1 VRTTRVWRRLLGVEH
16 TVIESVG
23 LESDGRGGEQLIAR
37 VRPKAGVACRCSRC
51 GRRCPGYDTS
61 AAPRRWRGLDLGTTQ
76 VFLQASTCR
85 VVCPEHGVVV
95 AAVPWARPGSRF
107 TAAFEDTCAWLVCHA
122 ALSVVAVLL
131 RVAWRSV
138 DAIVA
143 RVVAAR
149 SGQLDRLAGLRRIG
163 IDEISYRKGQRYLLV
178 VTDHDTGRLVWAGKN
193 RNAATL
199 GRFFDDLGT
208 ERAAALTHVSA
219 DGAEWIHD
227 VVAARAPKALL
238 CLDAF
243 HLVAWATEALDKVR
257 RAMVNQLRA
266 DGHTD
271 EAKALKNSR
280 WALLKNPPNL
290 TGDQRTTL
298 AGIAQANGG
307 LYRAYL
313 LKEQLREIFACRD
326 PDTARALLAGWIA
339 WARRCRLPAFV
350 TLAAT
355 ITRYR
360 TLILNA
366 VTHGL
371 SNARSEATN
380 THLRLLTRRAY
391 GYRSPDALIAIADLT
406 RGGLCPPLPRR
417 S

>member
-1 VRTTRVWRRLLGVEH
+1 MLGVEH
-16 TVIESVG
+16 TVIESVE
-23 LESDGRGGEQLIAR
+23 LESDGRGGEVLVAR
-37 VRPKAGVACRCSRC
+37 VRPKAGVARRCSRC
-51 GRRCPGYDTS
+51 QRRCPGYDTS
-61 AAPRRWRGLDLGTTQ
+61 KAPRRWRGLDFGSTQ
-76 VFLQASTCR
+76 VFLQARTRR
-85 VVCPEHGVVV
+85 VACPEHGVVV

-107 TAAFEDTCAWLVCHA
+107 TAAFEDSVAWLVCHA
-122 ALSVVAVLL
+122 TLSVVAILL

-138 DAIVA
+138 SDIVG

-149 SGQLDRLAGLRRIG
+149 AGQVDRLAGLRRIG

-178 VTDHDTGRLVWAGKN
+178 VVDHDSGRLVWAGKN
-193 RNAATL
+193 RNQHTL
-199 GRFFDDLGT
+199 GRFFDDLGA

-227 VVAARAPKALL
+227 VVAARAPRAVL

-243 HLVAWATEALDKVR
+243 HVVAWATEALDAVR
-257 RAMVNQLRA
+257 RTMVNRLREG
-266 DGHTD
+266 GHTE
-271 EAKALKNSR
+271 EAAALKGSR

-290 TGDQRTTL
+290 TGDQRSTL
-298 AGIAQANGG
+298 AGIARANGG

-326 PDTARALLAGWIA
+326 LATARTLLTGWIA
-339 WARRCRLPAFV
+339 WAQRCRLPAFV
-350 TLAAT
+350 KLAKT

-360 TLILNA
+360 QLILNA
-366 VTHGL
+366 VEHGL
-371 SNARSEATN
+371 SNARVEATN

-391 GYRSPDALIAIADLT
+391 GYRSPESLIAMADLT
-406 RGGLCPPLPRR
+406 RGGLCPPLPGR

>member
-1 VRTTRVWRRLLGVEH
+1 VLGVEH
-16 TVIESVG
+16 TVVESVE
-23 LESDGRGGEQLIAR
+23 LESDGRGGQVLVAS
-37 VRPKAGVACRCSRC
+37 VRPKAGVARRCSRC
-51 GRRCPGYDTS
+51 QRRCAGYDTAS
-61 AAPRRWRGLDLGTTQ
+61 AARRWRGLDVGTTQ
-76 VFLQASTCR
+76 MFLQARTRR
-85 VVCPEHGVVV
+85 VACPEHGVVV

-107 TAAFEDTCAWLVCHA
+107 THAFEDTAAWLVCHA

-138 DAIVA
+138 ADIIA
-143 RVVAAR
+143 RVVAERA
-149 SGQLDRLAGLRRIG
+149 GQLDRLAGLRRIG

-178 VTDHDTGRLVWAGKN
+178 VTCHDSGRLVWAGRN
-193 RNAATL
+193 RTKETL
-199 GRFFDDLGT
+199 RRFFDDLGAQ
-208 ERAAALTHVSA
+208 RAAQLTHVSA

-227 VVAARAPKALL
+227 VVAERAPQAVV

-243 HLVAWATEALDKVR
+243 HVVAWATEALDQVR
-257 RAMVNQLRA
+257 RAMVHRLSA
-266 DGHTD
+266 GGHHD
-271 EAKALKNSR
+271 EATALKGSR

-290 TGDQRTTL
+290 TGGQRTTL

-326 PDTARALLAGWIA
+326 PQQARALLGGWIT
-339 WARRCRLPAFV
+339 WAQRCRLEPFV
-350 TLAAT
+350 KLAKTIKKYRQLILAA
-355 ITRYR
+355 
-360 TLILNA
+360 
-366 VTHGL
+366 VQHGL

-391 GYRSPDALIAIADLT
+391 GYRSPEALIAMADLT
-406 RGGLCPPLPRR
+406 RGGLCPPLPGR